1 MRRRITYANVVATLA
16 LVLAMS
22 GGAVAATHYLLN
34 STKQINPKV
43 LKKLRGDRGPRG
55 YVGASGEVGPQG
67 ATGPEG
73 KRGLKGEGEP
83 GFSALSQ
90 LPSGKSESGDFSL
103 QGDAAAERERI
114 TTSISFPIQLSAPI
128 PAEHVEFTR
137 VDVVSKNCTGRGTAA
152 RGWLCVYLR
161 SPVNVYTETGVAED
175 PEIEKTTGT
184 GTFGASLSWEAAA
197 VGPVHMV
204 GTYTVQ
210 AP

>member
-22 GGAVAATHYLLN
+22 GGAVAASHYLIN
-34 STKQINPKV
+34 STKQIKPSV
-43 LKKLRGDRGPRG
+43 LKKLRGNRGLRG
-55 YVGASGEVGPQG
+55 YDGATGAIGPQG

-73 KRGLKGEGEP
+73 KRGPKGEGEP

-90 LPSGKSESGDFSL
+90 LPSGKSESGDWSL
-103 QGDAAAERERI
+103 QGTATNEHEPI
-114 TTSISFPIQLSAPI
+114 TTSISFPIQLTAPI

-137 VDVVSKNCTGRGTAA
+137 VGVAGKNCPGRGTAA
-152 RGWLCVYLR
+152 RGWLCVYMR
-161 SPVNVYTETGVAED
+161 SPVNVLPETGLAED
-175 PEIEKTTGT
+175 PEIAETKGT
-184 GTFGASLSWEAAA
+184 GTFGASLSWESANL
-197 VGPVHMV
+197 GPAHMV